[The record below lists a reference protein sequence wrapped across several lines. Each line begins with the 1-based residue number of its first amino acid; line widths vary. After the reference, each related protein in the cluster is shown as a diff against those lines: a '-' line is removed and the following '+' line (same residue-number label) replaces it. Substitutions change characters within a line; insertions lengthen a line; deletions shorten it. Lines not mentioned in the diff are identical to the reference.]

1 MTLMSVKDRKVS
13 IEASLI
19 KNYTVFSV
27 ATGTSAFVLVKNA
40 GEGEAMI
47 LFFQRKGVR
56 IQSV

>member
-1 MTLMSVKDRKVS
+1 MSVRDRMVS

-19 KNYTVFSV
+19 KNHNVFSV
-27 ATGTSAFVLVKNA
+27 ATGTSAFELVKNA

-47 LFFQRKGVR
+47 LFFQRKGVT